1 MVLCGL
7 PLRLQLPL
15 WLQLLDCDVY
25 LDVPC
30 FYAGVVGCWL
40 LFVTNPL
47 PFWRFGIKVVGPGN
61 FPIIGANY
69 GWLIVNSHVVGANLY
84 GFIINCSIWQVVDLS

>member
-1 MVLCGL
+1 M
-7 PLRLQLPL
+7 
-15 WLQLLDCDVY
+15 WLQLLDCDVS
-25 LDVPC
+25 LVVPC
-30 FYAGVVGCWL
+30 FYAGDVGYWL
-40 LFVTNPL
+40 CLSL
-47 PFWRFGIKVVGPGN
+47 ILCHFGGLGLQVVGPGN